1 MALSLR
7 ITWVIGEMLGL
18 ASFSFAID
26 DVEVHLHGRADV
38 LVPVLGYLHK
48 KHALKWNRDNKE
60 SPIGAEQGCLCA
72 APLAAPPGITREIS
86 LFFPIKYEKKGQMV
100 KDQKIFG
107 TGKSVSTDCIPLE
120 LGAVLN
126 LERKVSA
133 TNETHKMVIN
143 AEALLTTQC
152 LINECAL
159 QNSFPLFCQNN
170 SIIL

>member
-1 MALSLR
+1 M
-7 ITWVIGEMLGL
+7 
-18 ASFSFAID
+18 
-26 DVEVHLHGRADV
+26 
-38 LVPVLGYLHK
+38 
-48 KHALKWNRDNKE
+48 
-60 SPIGAEQGCLCA
+60 CA

-107 TGKSVSTDCIPLE
+107 TGKSVSMDCIPLE

-143 AEALLTTQC
+143 AEALLTAQG

-159 QNSFPLFCQNN
+159 QNSFPLFVRITQLFYRLFTYTQPGPTAVAAPPLPAGQAWPMAGSLPAPESSACPQQGPSNKGN
-170 SIIL
+170 KEAHSLRRSVFI